1 MTPAALLADLQARRV
16 RLVARDGKINLRAP
30 VGVLTGQDRDA
41 VTRNRDAL
49 LLLLAA
55 APGAP
60 AEPGSVDQVA
70 REGEPPGTA
79 CPDQDPEG
87 PGQGSDNPAP
97 APGGLAEPPPACP
110 PEPGPVCLAE
120 PPSLALHSL
129 PLERTAPGGRP
140 RLSLPPPEASSRL
153 PLLAL
158 FEAEGQDLESW
169 LLPQGSSAV
178 EALETLGA
186 RLLHV
191 GNWTRADLPA
201 GAAPSSLLPLLL
213 AACPPLEPPPAELL
227 ARREAL
233 ARPAPGSGR
242 TWLPSVLAE
251 DLALLAPLRKPPGGL
266 PATCPA
272 CRSRVPKWAALEEAG
287 RFLCGRCWKP
297 WQGALP
303 LAARREDLR
312 VSGVGAGPLSG
323 PSGLDSIESSSAR
336 ASPPRSPSSWP
347 NSRPRRGG
355 LDAPKD
361 CREARSSSSLPY
373 SAFPKNLA
381 CLRPPSRRLFAS
393 VSPPWPPG
401 GGF

>member
-55 APGAP
+55 GPGALACPPP
-60 AEPGSVDQVA
+60 AGPPAPAA
-70 REGEPPGTA
+70 REGGAPGPA
-79 CPDQDPEG
+79 SPDQDPTGVGE
-87 PGQGSDNPAP
+87 GSDRPAP
-97 APGGLAEPPPACP
+97 APGG
-110 PEPGPVCLAE
+110 LAE

-129 PLERTAPGGRP
+129 PQE
-140 RLSLPPPEASSRL
+140 EARL

-272 CRSRVPKWAALEEAG
+272 CRSRAPKWAALEEAG

-303 LAARREDLR
+303 LAARREASR
-312 VSGVGAGPLSG
+312 VSGVGAGPLSD

-336 ASPPRSPSSWP
+336 ASPPRPPASWP
-347 NSRPRRGG
+347 TSRRRPLPLG
-355 LDAPKD
+355 LPEVRRLLAK
-361 CREARSSSSLPY
+361 SSCSLPY

-393 VSPPWPPG
+393 VSPPLAAR